1 MFKNKYFQILTIV
14 TIFVASIG
22 LAACSTATN
31 AAEAVTQQESAPQQ
45 DAVPAQGY
53 GNGNSNGQANSA
65 AQSGNQGS
73 GYQSGDMAHAVT
85 LDPNAAAPTD
95 AEIEGL
101 LYMREEEKLARDVYL
116 TLYEQWNL
124 SIFQNIAKAEQMHT
138 DSVKSVLD
146 LYSIEDPVTND
157 QIGVFTNPDLQSL
170 YDQLVEQGSQSIT
183 EALKVGL
190 AIEEI
195 DILDLKDYLAETSNP
210 NIQQV
215 YQNLMMGSEN
225 HLRAYVMNYER
236 QSGETYQPQYLT
248 QEEYQAIL
256 SAQSGRGQSQ
266 GQGRGQGGGQGRGQ
280 GKGKGQGQGQGQS
293 SYQ

>member
-1 MFKNKYFQILTIV
+1 MFKNNQTKKLLVITVLI
-14 TIFVASIG
+14 ASLG

-31 AAEAVTQQESAPQQ
+31 AAEAVPQQEAVTQQE
-45 DAVPAQGY
+45 AVPAQGY
-53 GNGNSNGQANSA
+53 NNANESAQANGAS
-65 AQSGNQGS
+65 QNGNQGS
-73 GYQSGDMAHAVT
+73 GYQSDGTAHAA

-124 SIFQNIAKAEQMHT
+124 PIFQNIAKAEQMHT
-138 DSVKSVLD
+138 DAVKSILD
-146 LYSIEDPVTND
+146 LYAIEDPVTND
-157 QIGVFTNPDLQSL
+157 EIGVFTNPDLQSL
-170 YDQLVEQGSQSIT
+170 YNQLVEQGSQSVE

-195 DILDLKDYLAETSNP
+195 DILDLKEYMAETDNP

-225 HLRAYVMNYER
+225 HLRAFVGNYQR
-236 QSGETYQPQYLT
+236 QTGETYAPQYLT
-248 QEEYQAIL
+248 PEEYQAIV
-256 SAQSGRGQSQ
+256 SSGNMQENGGGY
-266 GQGRGQGGGQGRGQ
+266 GQGKGQGKGQGGGRRN
-280 GKGKGQGQGQGQS
+280 S
-293 SYQ
+293 N